1 MAAPVV
7 WEDISMANLL
17 TLEILSGYT
26 RPVINIGED
35 ITCLIDSGSDTPVW
49 TQGADRLLDSF
60 AVEKVEGKKFFLS
73 GFGTGHEI
81 VDVYTIHDI
90 ILESPSEEGIQGDR
104 IVFKNMTVACTL
116 RPSMVADLILPATAF
131 SHMNYTIRN
140 LDVESPCVEIE
151 HKKEEYYVNPIYN
164 NTDSRFVERVY
175 SFVSE

>member
-1 MAAPVV
+1 MR
-7 WEDISMANLL
+7 LL
-17 TLEILSGYT
+17 TYI
-26 RPVINIGED
+26 
-35 ITCLIDSGSDTPVW
+35 
-49 TQGADRLLDSF
+49 
-60 AVEKVEGKKFFLS
+60 
-73 GFGTGHEI
+73 
-81 VDVYTIHDI
+81 IHDI